1 LLCDVLKETIQ
12 KELPSRFA
20 VVFDGWTEG
29 THLYIGIAALHINVV
44 DGKETACQTMLSMQ
58 PLLADGIK
66 GMQAIDHIEHLLKVL
81 QSYGKSCANI
91 VCLVGDN
98 CSVNQSMARLLNV
111 ALLGCASHKFNLA
124 VRRWIA

>member
-1 LLCDVLKETIQ
+1 MHQWIEFVVMMNLPVSFVDCVHPRAISRLKPISGQSLRRHILSLRDVLKETIQ

-29 THLYIGIAALHINVV
+29 THHYIGIAVSFTKVI

-66 GMQAIDHIEHLLKVL
+66 GMQAVDHIEHLSKVL
-81 QSYGKSCANI
+81 QSCLKS
-91 VCLVGDN
+91 
-98 CSVNQSMARLLNV
+98 
-111 ALLGCASHKFNLA
+111 
-124 VRRWIA
+124 